1 MKRLT
6 ISIVVISFLFNANV
20 FSQEKIE
27 SEINT
32 LVNKLKVTGDLSE
45 QKSIY
50 KCSEILNGRNA
61 PYAMIFEHTGLF
73 EWQLFSECYYDWD
86 VDTTTTTVNVDVDYK
101 PNDDYFSTIPAYFYF
116 ESKRPYSSLEDYK
129 NYMVNIFQAVGTSI
143 TVLIDSADSKY
154 GYTGYHYCQ
163 SFYYSGTKLV
173 LDSYFVYVDNI
184 ACAVYYMTGD
194 SFYNNF
200 LYQIFF
206 DLILDVLEFKGP
218 TGALKRNNNI
228 PAKFNLSQNYPNPF
242 NSGTTIN
249 YSVITPSNI
258 KLEIFDSKGCLI
270 ETLINSYHSPGD
282 YSIKYNAKDLASGIY
297 IYRISNLK
305 DFRVHRMLLVK

>member
-6 ISIVVISFLFNANV
+6 ISIVAISLLFSV
-20 FSQEKIE
+20 KSFSQEKIE

-32 LVNKLKVTGDLSE
+32 LVNKLKVIGNMSE
-45 QKSIY
+45 QNSIQ
-50 KCSEILNGRNA
+50 KRSAILNGRSA
-61 PYAMIFEHTGLF
+61 PYAMIYEHTGLF

-86 VDTTTTTVNVDVDYK
+86 VDTTTVVNVDVDYK
-101 PNDDYFSTIPAYFYF
+101 PNDDCFSTIPAYFYF
-116 ESKRPYSSLEDYK
+116 ASKRPYSTLEDYK
-129 NYMVNIFQAVGTSI
+129 NFMVSIFQAVGTSI
-143 TVLIDSADSKY
+143 TVLIDEADSKY
-154 GYTGYHYCQ
+154 GYSGYHYCQ

-173 LDSYFVYVDNI
+173 LDCYFAYVENI

-194 SFYNNF
+194 SFYDNF

-206 DLILDVLEFKGP
+206 DLILDVLEFKGS
-218 TGALKRNNNI
+218 TGASEQKNNI
-228 PAKFNLSQNYPNPF
+228 PARFNLSQNYPNPF

-249 YSVITPSNI
+249 YSVMTPSNI

-282 YSIKYNAKDLASGIY
+282 YSIKYNAEELASGIY
-297 IYRISNLK
+297 IYRISNLENFK
-305 DFRVHRMLLVK
+305 VHRMLLVK